1 MLFVGIISWKGAS
14 RLNGGFVFQM
24 GEGFIFKRGHPMGGI
39 PWGASVLMGKVFEKN
54 CKMGGRYY
62 ENPGMVK
69 NGCGQSGHGTVKL
82 TVKSQK

>member
-39 PWGASVLMGKVFEKN
+39 GFDGKGFRKKN

-69 NGCGQSGHGTVKL
+69 NGCGRSGHGTVKL